1 MQYVRFI
8 FMFSGRKMH
17 FENKLSQPIEING
30 ERRGAGK
37 MLREIT
43 TILFPLFYIKRT
55 RALIRFMDAT
65 TILFNILLRVL
76 TFLDASILTP
86 ENAAAR

>member
-1 MQYVRFI
+1 
-8 FMFSGRKMH
+8 
-17 FENKLSQPIEING
+17 
-30 ERRGAGK
+30 
-37 MLREIT
+37 
-43 TILFPLFYIKRT
+43 
-55 RALIRFMDAT
+55 MDAT